1 MDLQIAVFINKLLAE
16 TFLDSVTILVS
27 SKFFL
32 AILWTTLL
40 GLTFILSKKYR
51 YTILLAA
58 VISIIIHFL
67 ITDWFFKEFLG
78 YFFELRVRPY
88 LAYPD
93 LITALGSKS
102 TDASFPSGHMSS
114 MAALLTVFIY
124 FFRKMNHAVPTPAV
138 GQGVLGMT
146 WTIWLLAILFAIAMA
161 FSRIHNG
168 MHYPT
173 DVLAGAILGV
183 IYGLIGVYT
192 TKKLITSVGK

>member
-1 MDLQIAVFINKLLAE
+1 MDIQIAVFINKLLAG
-16 TFLDSVTILVS
+16 TFLDSLTILVS

-78 YFFELRVRPY
+78 YFFELRIRPY

-93 LITALGSKS
+93 LITALGSRS

-114 MAALLTVFIY
+114 TTALITVFIY
-124 FFRKMNHAVPTPAV
+124 FFRKMNHTVPAPAV
-138 GQGVLGMT
+138 GLG
-146 WTIWLLAILFAIAMA
+146 ILFTIAMA

-173 DVLAGAILGV
+173 DVLAGAILGI
-183 IYGLIGVYT
+183 IYGLIGIYIA
-192 TKKLITSVGK
+192 KKLTNFKGL